1 MTISKKSFDAL
12 KNANLPDDV
21 MAEIEAENESLKKF
35 EGDDRL
41 FEKMKKQLGD
51 NSIEDL
57 LKAKASLDTIGGV
70 EKVKEIELSKATTE
84 KEKAELEAKYKG
96 LNDSLAEIK
105 GNSEKLSNEL
115 KTERLKN
122 TLLPHMEA
130 FNSDMRNTI
139 MKEWL
144 SDGVVSIGDDGSL
157 MVKDGASVLPF
168 DKGFEALKL
177 KYPSALAKPQQQQ
190 YNADPANPRAYDPK
204 KAWLGVSQ

>member
-1 MTISKKSFDAL
+1 MTISKKVFDAL
-12 KNANLPDDV
+12 KNANLPEDV
-21 MAEIEAENESLKKF
+21 MSEIEAENESLKKF
-35 EGDDRL
+35 EGDDRMFDKL
-41 FEKMKKQLGD
+41 KKQLGD

-139 MKEWL
+139 MREWL
-144 SDGVVSIGDDGSL
+144 LDGVVSQGDDGSL
-157 MVKDGASVLPF
+157 MVKDGTSVLPF
-168 DKGFEALKL
+168 DKGFEVLKL

-190 YNADPANPRAYDPK
+190 QQQAQQHPTLSTTRVLPPMFK
-204 KAWLGVSQ
+204 